1 MDIKQLKAFVAIA
14 DTETFTAGARRLN
27 ITQAAISMQIR
38 HLEDELG
45 LPLFTRTPRKV
56 ILTEVG
62 ESLLV
67 RARRILREHEAALA
81 ETAELAGAEHGRLR
95 IGSASATFSS
105 NELPE
110 ILKSLRSD
118 FPKSEITVF
127 SGTSEKL
134 IEKITHGELDVAFVS
149 LPVTN
154 TNIQTELMFS
164 DEVAV
169 IVDPSHP
176 KAREKVISAAALAKE
191 NLILGEKG
199 GNTRRMIDEFFAE
212 SGLRPNIVM
221 ELSRQSA
228 INRMVENQMG
238 VGIAGIRAVKQ
249 QVDDGILA
257 ALRIEGA
264 ELHWD
269 LGVARLRG
277 GYVSPIAKAFVE
289 VCKRTFEGKL

>member
-110 ILKSLRSD
+110 ILKSLRNN

-277 GYVSPIAKAFVE
+277 GYVSPIAKAFME
-289 VCKRTFEGKL
+289 VCKKTFEGKL

>member
-14 DTETFTAGARRLN
+14 DTETFTAGARRMN

-38 HLEDELG
+38 HLEQELG
-45 LPLFTRTPRKV
+45 IPLFTRTPRKV
-56 ILTEVG
+56 ILTEAG
-62 ESLLV
+62 EALLI
-67 RARRILREHEAALA
+67 RARRILREHDAALA
-81 ETAELAGAEHGRLR
+81 ETAEIAGAEHGRLR

-110 ILKSLRSD
+110 ILKVLKST
-118 FPKSEITVF
+118 FPKSEISVF
-127 SGTSEKL
+127 SGTSERL

-149 LPVTN
+149 LPVSN

-169 IVDPSHP
+169 IVHTSHP
-176 KAREKVISAAALAKE
+176 KAGEKVISAAALAKE

-199 GNTRRMIDEFFAE
+199 GNTRRMIDEFF
-212 SGLRPNIVM
+212 SDLGLRPHIVM

-228 INRMVENQMG
+228 INRMVENRMG
-238 VGIAGIRAVKQ
+238 VGIAGLRAVKQ
-249 QVDDGILA
+249 QVDEKALA

-269 LGVARLRG
+269 LGIARLRG
-277 GYVSPIAKAFVE
+277 GYLSPIARDFIE
-289 VCKRTFEGKL
+289 VCKKTFETKQ

>member
-62 ESLLV
+62 EALLV

-105 NELPE
+105 SELPE
-110 ILKSLRSD
+110 ILKSLRMD
-118 FPKSEITVF
+118 FPKSEMTVF

-149 LPVTN
+149 LPVSN
-154 TNIQTELMFS
+154 TNVQTELMFS

-169 IVDPSHP
+169 IVHPSHP
-176 KAREKVISAAALAKE
+176 KAGENVISAAALAKE

-199 GNTRRMIDEFFAE
+199 GNTRRMIDEFFSE
-212 SGLRPNIVM
+212 LGLRPNVVM

-238 VGIAGIRAVKQ
+238 VGIAGIRAVRQ
-249 QVDDGILA
+249 QVDEGILS

-277 GYVSPIAKAFVE
+277 GYLSPIARAFME
-289 VCKRTFEGKL
+289 VCKSTFDKKQ